1 MDIER
6 IHLRHEEIN
15 MIIRFA
21 ADSSANRSLDPKL
34 EVGIA
39 PLKIT
44 AGDREF
50 TDDGK
55 LDVGELLDA
64 MEGSKSRVATACPS
78 VRDWLDAFGEADWIF
93 GVAITS
99 SLSGSFNSGRIA
111 AEEYI
116 SIHPEA
122 KVHIIDSLSTGPEM
136 QLLLEKLRE
145 LALRELNFEEIV
157 EKIREYQ
164 EKTRLLFSLESLENL
179 AKNGR
184 VSPLVAKAAGLLGIR
199 LIGKASNK
207 GTLEPLHKARGEK
220 KALRILRESMEEMGY
235 RGGKVR
241 ITHTSNEP
249 AGEALKNDLLARYP
263 KADVTLAPNG
273 GLCAC
278 YSQRGGVMIGF
289 ETE

>member
-1 MDIER
+1 MT
-6 IHLRHEEIN
+6 
-15 MIIRFA
+15 IRFA
-21 ADSSANRSLDPKL
+21 ADSSANRSLEPEL

-55 LDVGELLDA
+55 LDVGKLLDA

-78 VRDWLDAFGEADWIF
+78 VRDWLDAFGDADWIF
-93 GVAITS
+93 AVAITS
-99 SLSGSFNSGRIA
+99 SLSGSYNSGRIA
-111 AEEYI
+111 AEEYV
-116 SIHPEA
+116 STHPEA
-122 KVHIIDSLSTGPEM
+122 KVCMLDSLSTGPEM

-145 LALRELNFEEIV
+145 LTQIKTDFDEIV
-157 EKIREYQ
+157 REIRKYQ
-164 EKTRLLFSLESLENL
+164 KKTRLLFSLESLDNL

-184 VSPLVAKAAGLLGIR
+184 VSPLIAKAAGLLGIR
-199 LIGKASNK
+199 VIGRASTQ

-241 ITHTSNEP
+241 ITHTGNAA
-249 AGEALKNDLLARYP
+249 AGEALKNDLLTTYP
-263 KADVTLAPNG
+263 AADVRLSPNG

-278 YSQRGGVMIGF
+278 YSERGGVMIGF

>member
-1 MDIER
+1 MV
-6 IHLRHEEIN
+6 
-15 MIIRFA
+15 IRFA
-21 ADSSANRSLDPKL
+21 ADSSANRSLDPGL

-44 AGDREF
+44 AGNREF
-50 TDDGK
+50 TDNGR

-64 MEGSKSRVATACPS
+64 MENSGSRVATACPS
-78 VRDWLDAFGEADWIF
+78 VRDWLDAFGEADWVF
-93 GVAITS
+93 TVAITS

-111 AEEYI
+111 AEEYR

-122 KVHIIDSLSTGPEM
+122 KVCVIDSLSTGPEM

-145 LALRELNFEEIV
+145 LTARIQNFDEVVGEIR
-157 EKIREYQ
+157 KYQ

-179 AKNGR
+179 ARNGR

-199 LIGKASNK
+199 VIGKASAV

-220 KALRILRESMEEMGY
+220 KALRILRESMLQMGY

-241 ITHTSNEP
+241 ITHTGNGS
-249 AGEALKNDLLARYP
+249 AGETLKNDLLMRYP
-263 KADVTLAPNG
+263 QADVTLAPNG

-278 YSQRGGVMIGF
+278 YSERGGVMIGF